1 MNYPAF
7 TSLVLKLIGVIF
19 ILSSLLDYVT
29 LAVPPNFDNQS
40 WQIGLVTNIVDR
52 GVVPLVGMAFILV
65 GYFIDG
71 LADANPLKKSGFSLK
86 LPMYILAALLGL
98 GFLLMV
104 PFYLSNLNNAKT
116 DALEQIQQ
124 RAGQEAEQIQ
134 QNLSQ
139 LDNLSQ
145 NPGQINQALQR
156 LNQAIESGQFQGRQL
171 NAQGLEA
178 LRQQRQQLQG
188 LQDLTKQPEEFKKR
202 VEERKNELET
212 QLLNRRKEVEGRTT
226 TEALKQ
232 SLRTG
237 LSSLMLAIV
246 YSVIG
251 WIGLKSE
258 IGSRPKGPKA
268 APRPKVKR

>member
-86 LPMYILAALLGL
+86 LPVYILAALLGL
-98 GFLLMV
+98 VFLLMV
-104 PFYLSNLNNAKT
+104 PLHLSNLNSAKT
-116 DALEQIQQ
+116 DALERIQQ
-124 RAGQEAEQIQ
+124 GAGQGAEQIQ
-134 QNLSQ
+134 QFLTQVDTLSKNPNQ
-139 LDNLSQ
+139 LNQ
-145 NPGQINQALQR
+145 QINR
-156 LNQAIESGQFQGRQL
+156 LNQAVESGQVQGRQL
-171 NAQGLEA
+171 NAQQLET
-178 LRQQRQQLQG
+178 LRQQRDQLQG
-188 LQDLTKQPEEFKKR
+188 LRDLAQNPEEYNKR
-202 VEERKNELET
+202 TEELKNQLET
-212 QLLNRRKEVEGRTT
+212 QLLERRKQAEGQANTQ
-226 TEALKQ
+226 ALKQ
-232 SLRTG
+232 SLRIG

-258 IGSRPKGPKA
+258 ISSPKGPKA